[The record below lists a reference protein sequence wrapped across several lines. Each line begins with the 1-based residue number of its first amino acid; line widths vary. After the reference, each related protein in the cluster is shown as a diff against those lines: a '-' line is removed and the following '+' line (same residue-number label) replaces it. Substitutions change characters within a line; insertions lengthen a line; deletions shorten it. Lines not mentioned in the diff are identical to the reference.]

1 MHIGILFSYGIS
13 LNDWKK
19 TGLIERELEIY
30 KKLSKYHKITL
41 ITFGNKDDL
50 KFKAKFKGFNIIP
63 IYKFIKKRN
72 KYVNFLISFFIPII
86 LRKNFKE
93 IDILKC
99 NQMWGSW
106 IAIVNKIFNKKEYI
120 QRCGYEMYQNEL
132 HSDNF
137 FKKKIYF
144 FISYFGYLFS
154 KKIIV
159 TTKEIKYFIIKY
171 FRINSV
177 KIFVIP
183 NYINTKKFRHL
194 KCKKHNSYLFV
205 GRLSEE
211 KNLFKIFHFMSGSKK
226 KLLVIGNGKLKKKL
240 IELRKKLNID
250 VSFLNNIQNN
260 KLVKIYNKFKFFIL
274 MSKYEGNPKVLLEAM
289 SCGCICLVSRS
300 QGISNIVKN
309 NYNGFY
315 IKDKLHFENLTNQI
329 INNKKLILRISK
341 NSQNFIK
348 KNNSLE
354 TIIKKELKVYT

>member
-13 LNDWKK
+13 LKDWKK
-19 TGLIERELEIY
+19 TGLIDRELDIY

-41 ITFGNKDDL
+41 ITFGDKDDL
-50 KFKAKFKGFNIIP
+50 RLKAKFKNFNIIP
-63 IYKFIKKRN
+63 IYKFIKKRS
-72 KYVNFLISFFIPII
+72 KYANFFISFFIPII
-86 LRKNFKE
+86 LRKKFKD

-106 IAIVNKIFNKKEYI
+106 IAVLNKFFNKKEYI

-132 HSDNF
+132 QSDNF
-137 FKKKIYF
+137 LKKKIYF

-177 KIFVIP
+177 KISIIP
-183 NYINTKKFRHL
+183 NYVNTKKFRYL
-194 KCKKHNSYLFV
+194 KNKKYNNYLFV

-226 KLLVIGNGKLKKKL
+226 KLLIIGNGKLKTKL
-240 IELRKKLNID
+240 VVLKKKLNID
-250 VSFLNNIQNN
+250 VSFLKNVQND
-260 KLVKIYNKFKFFIL
+260 KLSKIYNKFKFFIL

-289 SCGCICLVSRS
+289 ACGCICLVSRS
-300 QGISNIVKN
+300 RGISNIVRN

-315 IKDKLHFENLTNQI
+315 VKDKSHFDSLTNRI
-329 INNKKLILRISK
+329 INNKKLFLRISK

-354 TIIKKELKVYT
+354 TIIKKELKVFK